1 MKGKE
6 KEKSKENESSNDIR
20 ATRFP
25 TSLFESQDSLEDGT
39 IDRPVSRNF
48 SPLQSAG
55 KDHLKNMYQVTFAIF
70 I

>member
-20 ATRFP
+20 ATCFP

-48 SPLQSAG
+48 SPL
-55 KDHLKNMYQVTFAIF
+55 
-70 I
+70 